1 MSSKILII
9 IAQRN
14 FRDEELSVT
23 KRILEEN
30 GYNIDVASFTTELA
44 KGMFGLTVKPD
55 LSIEE
60 AIDELE
66 KYIVVIVVGGSGS
79 VELAKRED
87 VLELLKRAKD
97 EDRIIAAICSGPL
110 SLANAGLLRNK
121 EATVWSSDENQEQIL
136 EIEEKGAKY
145 NKGPVVVDGD
155 IITAN
160 GPEAAE
166 AFARKIVERLE

>member
-1 MSSKILII
+1 MSSKILMI

-23 KRILEEN
+23 KNILEEN
-30 GYNIDVASFTTELA
+30 GYSVDVASLTTEMA

-55 LSIEE
+55 IAVEE

-66 KYIVVIVVGGSGS
+66 KYIVIIVVGGSGS
-79 VELAKRED
+79 VELSKREE
-87 VLELLKRAKD
+87 VIELLKRAKD
-97 EDRIIAAICSGPL
+97 EDKIIAAICSGPL
-110 SLANAGLLRNK
+110 SLANAGVLRNK
-121 EATVWSSDENQEQIL
+121 NATVWSSDTNQEQIL

-166 AFARKIVERLE
+166 AFANKIVERLG

>member
-1 MSSKILII
+1 MSSKILMI

-23 KRILEEN
+23 KKFLEQN
-30 GYNIDVASFTTELA
+30 GYSADVASFTTEIA
-44 KGMFGLTVKPD
+44 KGMFGLTIKPD

-66 KYIVVIVVGGSGS
+66 KYTVVIVVGGSGS
-79 VELAKRED
+79 LELAKRED
-87 VLELLKRAKD
+87 VLELLRKAKD
-97 EDRIIAAICSGPL
+97 EDKIIAAICSGPL

-121 EATVWSSDENQEQIL
+121 EATVWSSDTNQEQIL

-145 NKGPVVVDGD
+145 NKGPVVVDGN

-166 AFARKIVERLE
+166 AFAKKIVERLE